1 MKILATKVM
10 VLMCAVFLIAAT
22 SLAEESSDSL
32 DSRITFV
39 NKLIN
44 ESSAARRV
52 RASDNE
58 EAKRLQEEAATYYQ
72 AAISARA
79 SGELQSASDRLADAI
94 RSMYAAVEAAGSV
107 QQRNSRDNRE
117 YEERVMSVDALM
129 SAHKQITEEKDLPSV
144 HRELQSVVEEDMAAA
159 ENFHNNGN
167 AEQASTHVYAAYE
180 KVILAIEK
188 LRQGETLVRQL
199 IFETEEAEYLYELD
213 RNDTHEML
221 FNLLVESGPTQPG
234 STEKSKDHVA
244 AALDLRRRA
253 EDLAKDGNY
262 EEAIGLLEQST
273 SELVKAMR
281 GAGVYIPG

>member
-1 MKILATKVM
+1 VKIFPTEVM
-10 VLMCAVFLIAAT
+10 VLMCAVFLIAAA
-22 SLAEESSDSL
+22 SVAEESSDSL

-79 SGELQSASDRLADAI
+79 SGELQIASDRLADAI
-94 RSMYAAVEAAGSV
+94 RSMYAAVDAAGSV
-107 QQRNSRDNRE
+107 QQRNSRDKRE
-117 YEERVMSVDALM
+117 YEERVSSVDALM
-129 SAHKQITEEKDLPSV
+129 SAHKQITEEKGLPSV

-167 AEQASTHVYAAYE
+167 AEKASTHVDAAYE

-221 FNLLVESGPTQPG
+221 FNLLVESGPTLPG
-234 STEKSKDHVA
+234 NTEKSKDGVA
-244 AALDLRRRA
+244 AALELRRRA